1 MGRTTRVVTV
11 VCYCLVSVLPG
22 LASPQQSD
30 PFESLLASAQQAQ
43 ARSDFE
49 SAAEFYRKAVGI
61 HPEIPELKANLGL
74 MYYQLGQDQQAI
86 DAFNQAIRLKPG
98 LFVPNLFLGL
108 DYVRLK
114 RFNDAI
120 PYLKRAV
127 LLNATDIQVRL
138 ALGHAYTG
146 VGKTRQ
152 ATESYS
158 RVVQLDPKNADGW
171 FHLGVSYLEQV
182 EADSRILL
190 ARHKDSAYFETL
202 VADTFAE
209 QGAFIQAADAY
220 KKALTSPAFPAG
232 THAAYGFVLMSQHDL
247 PAAQRELNAELASNA
262 GSLMAKLGLARLHVE
277 QGAVPEGVKEIGELW
292 RADANFLRVNAPL
305 FNAGLPQPK
314 RADLQRVLEERQA
327 TNDVSQEVLDLLRNG
342 AGIERLANM
351 SQEPGGDVVS
361 QVSGGKPPAGN
372 AAELYASGRYG
383 ECTSLLA
390 PRLPLL
396 PTKDLQR
403 LAFCAYSSGNLQPAV
418 MAAQKLAV
426 NAATEGEGLYWETR
440 SAQKLAANALA
451 RASQLDSNSPKFH
464 VLLGDVYRQRKY
476 LPDAEQEYRKALA
489 LNAEDTGAQ
498 FGLSLTL
505 LANSDLDEALRVT
518 QAALAKNRDDPE
530 FNAVMGEIL
539 SIQHDFSAAEPYLK
553 KGLSTKREFVPHVHA
568 LLGRVYAETNRTQE
582 AITES
587 KLGLADDKDG
597 RLHFQIAR
605 LYLKVGDRDS
615 AKQAFAES
623 DRLRREGLT
632 RAAVAMQQGENNG
645 DSQ

>member
-1 MGRTTRVVTV
+1 VAV
-11 VCYCLVSVLPG
+11 VCYWLVSVLPG
-22 LASPQQSD
+22 VAAPQQPD
-30 PFESLLASAQQAQ
+30 QFESLLASAQQAQ

-49 SAAEFYRKAVGI
+49 SAAEFYRKAVGV
-61 HPEIPELKANLGL
+61 HPEIPELEANLGL
-74 MYYQLGQDQQAI
+74 MYYQIGKNQQAI

-108 DYVRLK
+108 AYVRLK

-127 LLNATDIQVRL
+127 LLNPTDIQARL

-146 VGKTRQ
+146 IGKTRQ
-152 ATESYS
+152 ATESYL
-158 RVVQLDPKNADGW
+158 RLVELDPKSADGW
-171 FHLGVSYLEQV
+171 LQLGVSYLEQV
-182 EADSRILL
+182 EADTRVLL

-220 KKALTSPAFPAG
+220 KKALTFPAVPVG
-232 THAAYGFVLMSQHDL
+232 VHAAYGFVLLRQHDL
-247 PAAQRELNAELASNA
+247 PGAQRELNAEFASNP
-262 GSLMAKLGLARLHVE
+262 GSLMAKLGTARLHVE
-277 QGAVPEGVKEIGELW
+277 QGAIPEGVKEIDEVW
-292 RADANFLRVNAPL
+292 RADANFLRVNVPL
-305 FNAGLPQPK
+305 FNSGLPQLK
-314 RADLQRVLEERQA
+314 RAGLQRGLEERQA
-327 TNDVSQEVLDLLRNG
+327 PNDVSPEVLDLFRN
-342 AGIERLANM
+342 ATATERSVNM
-351 SQEPGGDVVS
+351 SQDPAGDVVS
-361 QVSGGKPPAGN
+361 RVSGAKAPAGN
-372 AAELYASGRYG
+372 AAELYARGKYG
-383 ECTSLLA
+383 ECTNLLA
-390 PRLPLL
+390 SRLPLL

-403 LAFCAYSSGNLQPAV
+403 LAFCAYSSANFQPAAI
-418 MAAQKLAV
+418 AAQKLAG

-440 SAQKLAANALA
+440 SAQKLATNALA

-489 LNAEDTGAQ
+489 LNPEDTGAQ

-518 QAALAKNRDDPE
+518 QAALVKNPDDPE

-539 SIQHDFSAAEPYLK
+539 SIQRDFSGAEPYLK
-553 KGLSTKREFVPHVHA
+553 KGLSTKPELIPHVHA

-587 KLGLADDKDG
+587 KLGLSDDKDG

-623 DRLRREGLT
+623 ERLRREGLT
-632 RAAVAMQQGENNG
+632 RAAVAMEQGQNNG

>member
-1 MGRTTRVVTV
+1 M
-11 VCYCLVSVLPG
+11 CVLPG
-22 LASPQQSD
+22 IASPQSSD

-43 ARSDFE
+43 AGGDFE

-61 HPEIPELKANLGL
+61 HPEIPELEANLGL
-74 MYYQLGQDQQAI
+74 MYYQIGKNQQAI
-86 DAFNQAIRLKPG
+86 DAFSQAIRLKPD

-127 LLNATDIQVRL
+127 LLNATDIQARL

-171 FHLGVSYLEQV
+171 LHLGVSYLEQV
-182 EADSRILL
+182 EDDSRVLV
-190 ARHKDSAYFETL
+190 ARHKDSAYFQSLVAETL
-202 VADTFAE
+202 DE
-209 QGAFIQAADAY
+209 QGAFDQAADSY
-220 KKALTSPAFPAG
+220 KKALTFPVVPAG
-232 THAAYGFVLMSQHDL
+232 VHAAYGFVLLRQHD
-247 PAAQRELNAELASNA
+247 PAGAERELRAELASNP
-262 GSLMAKLGLARLHVE
+262 GSLMAKLGMARLHVE
-277 QGAVPEGVKEIGELW
+277 QGAVPEGVKEIGEVW
-292 RADANFLRVNAPL
+292 RADASFLRVNAAL
-305 FNAGLPQPK
+305 FNGGLPRPK
-314 RADLQRVLEERQA
+314 RADLQRVLEEQQA
-327 TNDVSQEVLDLLRNG
+327 TGNVSQEVLDLFRNRAATEG
-342 AGIERLANM
+342 SANL
-351 SQEPGGDVVS
+351 SQELGGDVVRL
-361 QVSGGKPPAGN
+361 VSDGKAPAGN
-372 AAELYASGRYG
+372 AAELYARGRYG
-383 ECTSLLA
+383 ECTNLLA
-390 PRLPLL
+390 SRLPLL
-396 PTKDLQR
+396 PTRDLRR
-403 LAFCAYSSGNLQPAV
+403 LAFCAYSSANFQPAA
-418 MAAQKLAV
+418 MAAQKLAA
-426 NAATEGEGLYWETR
+426 NAATEAEGLYWETR
-440 SAQKLAANALA
+440 SAQKLAINALA

-505 LANSDLDEALRVT
+505 LASSDLDEALAVA
-518 QAALAKNRDDPE
+518 QAALTKNPDDPE

-539 SIQHDFSAAEPYLK
+539 SIQHDFSGAEPYLK
-553 KGLSTKREFVPHVHA
+553 KGLSTKPELVPHVHA

-597 RLHFQIAR
+597 RLHYQIAR

-623 DRLRREGLT
+623 ERLRREGLT